1 MAPIGA
7 RGAIDHILERNMPKT
22 WLLAGVMLAS
32 IAGVAHAQDVAKK
45 LTLDRVFGEP
55 SLAGPS
61 LRGLK
66 LSHDGTLVTLLT
78 ARDRKSGV
86 EGKSVTVRGDLGGCG
101 TIKKKKV
108 QESVEDIIKIY

>member
-7 RGAIDHILERNMPKT
+7 RGAIDYILERNMPKT

-66 LSHDGTLVTLLT
+66 LPPDGPLVALPK
-78 ARDRKSGV
+78 AGP
-86 EGKSVTVRGDLGGCG
+86 EGGQGGEAMIYGGETVRNLGLLRA
-101 TIKKKKV
+101 
-108 QESVEDIIKIY
+108 